1 MYPPIIGVSRGNG
14 WSYSTILF
22 LECLL
27 ALIDANDQCLL
38 RIQLLTLDCWRL
50 FQHFCPFWAPPQR
63 TRGSIF
69 HFSDAFFFFA
79 RCFLYS
85 SGYQK
90 VGFFRQKK
98 RLSSTT
104 ATLFFHTLR
113 ATRKLLFFTKKKVK
127 LNNRHLVF
135 LLAR

>member
-1 MYPPIIGVSRGNG
+1 MMRCRLGDGLLETRRTFRGARDPPIIGVSRGNG

-27 ALIDANDQCLL
+27 ALIYANDQCLL

-69 HFSDAFFFFA
+69 HFSDAFFFFSLGV
-79 RCFLYS
+79 FY
-85 SGYQK
+85 
-90 VGFFRQKK
+90 
-98 RLSSTT
+98 
-104 ATLFFHTLR
+104 TLR
-113 ATRKLLFFTKKKVK
+113 ATRKLRFFAKKKG
-127 LNNRHLVF
+127 
-135 LLAR
+135 